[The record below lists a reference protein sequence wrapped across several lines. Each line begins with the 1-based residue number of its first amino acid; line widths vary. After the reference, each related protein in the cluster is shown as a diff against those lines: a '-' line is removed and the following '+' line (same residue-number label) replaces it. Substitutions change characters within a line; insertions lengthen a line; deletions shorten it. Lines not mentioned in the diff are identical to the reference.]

1 MDETSFRLPDT
12 TEATSNLRLTQ
23 KVEGDRLDALLR
35 HLNVT
40 GNLDLINLNPFKL
53 TTNPKKVAIIFQF
66 YNGDR
71 WVPLTKQTGEFFAPK
86 TLRDRFGRIIAMKN
100 FLGINTTPPS
110 LERLISATS
119 KLKSELPTDLQMESI
134 PPIELLSLV
143 EDIRVETR
151 EASQNTQLVMREYL
165 GTNKTLQNKQGE
177 LLKTPQNQQ
186 RLINVSKET
195 PKSWKK

>member
-1 MDETSFRLPDT
+1 
-12 TEATSNLRLTQ
+12 
-23 KVEGDRLDALLR
+23 
-35 HLNVT
+35 
-40 GNLDLINLNPFKL
+40 
-53 TTNPKKVAIIFQF
+53 
-66 YNGDR
+66 
-71 WVPLTKQTGEFFAPK
+71 
-86 TLRDRFGRIIAMKN
+86 MKN

-110 LERLISATS
+110 LERLISATI

-151 EASQNTQLVMREYL
+151 EASQNTQLVMREFL

-195 PKSWKK
+195 PKSWKKWKMIVPILMNIGSYTEID

>member
-1 MDETSFRLPDT
+1 
-12 TEATSNLRLTQ
+12 
-23 KVEGDRLDALLR
+23 
-35 HLNVT
+35 
-40 GNLDLINLNPFKL
+40 
-53 TTNPKKVAIIFQF
+53 
-66 YNGDR
+66 
-71 WVPLTKQTGEFFAPK
+71 
-86 TLRDRFGRIIAMKN
+86 MKN

-151 EASQNTQLVMREYL
+151 EASQNTQLVMREFL